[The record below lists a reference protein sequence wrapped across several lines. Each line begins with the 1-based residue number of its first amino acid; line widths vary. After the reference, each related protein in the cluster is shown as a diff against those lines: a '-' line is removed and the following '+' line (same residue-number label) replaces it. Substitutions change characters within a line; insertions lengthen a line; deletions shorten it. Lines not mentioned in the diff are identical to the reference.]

1 MFKKIKSMLAGQGPC
16 PAIGDV
22 ILVGQH
28 FWIREDVLIGFTP
41 DADHGH
47 ADHSRNFNS
56 GSADLGCSVKI
67 IDYAGA
73 THVVAE
79 LQRSEMPYGSS
90 APIGTVFYLSI
101 KQLNSWSVVRDLDNK
116 VIKGRSELM
125 KHYYKEST

>member
-1 MFKKIKSMLAGQGPC
+1 MFKKIKSMLAGQGPR

-41 DADHGH
+41 HALHGH
-47 ADHSRNFNS
+47 VEHRHDLTS
-56 GSADLGCSVKI
+56 GSAEFGCSVKI

-79 LQRSEMPYGSS
+79 LERTEMPYGSA

-101 KQLNSWSVVRDLDNK
+101 KQLNSWSVMRDIDNE
-116 VIKGRSELM
+116 VIKGRDDLM
-125 KHYYKEST
+125 KHYYKDT